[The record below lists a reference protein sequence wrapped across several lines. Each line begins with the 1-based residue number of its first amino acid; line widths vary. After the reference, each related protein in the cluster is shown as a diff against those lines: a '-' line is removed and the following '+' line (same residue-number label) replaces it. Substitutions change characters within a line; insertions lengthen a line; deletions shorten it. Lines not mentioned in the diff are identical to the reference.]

1 MHNDPFALQDHRK
14 RYRIRT
20 RGRSLSN
27 LMRMLSKT
35 NHNLISC
42 LSHFFCHGWILVKP
56 TFCFFLKQIKNKI
69 DNLSFQRS
77 ISGDEEG
84 QPAGQV
90 QEAEIVYV
98 KERLAWRPPSSS
110 ISVRAGFSLV
120 WIRNGLCEGK
130 TSLKVALL
138 LNLSEGRVQSGLDQD
153 LRVRLTQYRL
163 ADQLLKIRG
172 KN

>member
-90 QEAEIVYV
+90 QDAEIVYV
-98 KERLAWRPPSSS
+98 KERLAWRSPSSS

-120 WIRNGLCEGK
+120 WIRIFEFVSLS
-130 TSLKVALL
+130 TDLQISSLKYEEKIRYLQVK
-138 LNLSEGRVQSGLDQD
+138 QD
-153 LRVRLTQYRL
+153 LGE
-163 ADQLLKIRG
+163 LK
-172 KN
+172 